1 MTNRVRSLAVVAALL
16 LVTTISSPTSVQG
29 QETAGAHGAIEAMET
44 FLTSWLVRD
53 ERSST
58 VNHFGTSDQSLSLA
72 PTYLL
77 GFGGYDPDV
86 AAREVRTIAG
96 DGTNRA
102 LPPGVAFGYW
112 EFLNRLWP
120 SAGRVDTNLEGLLV
134 TDLEE
139 LIAFLKENFEFEL
152 EYIQK
157 SPFIAFYS
165 DDRIVL
171 DAFDAGFAAG
181 GYGQLADVLQ
191 PSEERPI
198 LTMIADFR
206 HAQSDHIGPLVTF
219 WREEESGNGERA
231 WRIQALGAF
240 PED

>member
-1 MTNRVRSLAVVAALL
+1 MTNRIRSLAVVAALL
-16 LVTTISSPTSVQG
+16 LVTTSSLTGAQS
-29 QETAGAHGAIEAMET
+29 QETTGAHGAIKVMET
-44 FLTSWLVRD
+44 FLKSWLGHGERD
-53 ERSST
+53 RINTTT
-58 VNHFGTSDQSLSLA
+58 VSHFGASDQSLSLA
-72 PTYLL
+72 PIYML

-86 AAREVRTIAG
+86 AARELRATVG
-96 DGTNRA
+96 DGTGRV

-112 EFLNRLWP
+112 RFLNRLWP
-120 SAGRVDTNLEGLLV
+120 DAGRVGKNLEDLLV
-134 TDLEE
+134 TDPE
-139 LIAFLKENFEFEL
+139 LIAFLEENFNL

-157 SPFIAFYS
+157 SPFIAFYA

-191 PSEERPI
+191 PNEERPI

-206 HAQSDHIGPLVTF
+206 HAQSERIGPLVSF
-219 WREEESGNGERA
+219 WREEESGDERA